1 MDTYEICLYHTGTI
15 FQTVNVEAD
24 NFTTTDNSP
33 YVMFRKDGET
43 VAIFNLENIFGFK
56 KLDT

>member
-15 FQTVNVEAD
+15 FQTVVVKAD
-24 NFTTTDNSP
+24 DFTIVDNGHR
-33 YVMFRKDGET
+33 VIFNKNEKMIA
-43 VAIFNLENIFGFK
+43 VFNLENIIGFK

>member
-1 MDTYEICLYHTGTI
+1 MDAYKIYLYHTDTI
-15 FQTVNVEAD
+15 FQTVDVEAN

-33 YVMFRKDGET
+33 YVIFSKDGET
-43 VAIFNLENIFGFK
+43 VAIFNLENIFGFI